1 MRCSQLSRQ
10 PLRGARA
17 RSCRTGPVSA
27 HHSALSIARSV
38 QRERA
43 NAPSQRRNAYIAGM
57 PTYVRDALR
66 YVAFG
71 GSGLPSH
78 TVRERR
84 MKTRCRYLT
93 ARAAYLFCFA
103 FGRTW
108 SLHCHF
114 EPMKT
119 IMNLELCPA
128 PHEGTTA
135 LGVWAKRRQKSQR
148 KCTQSSPAAAPG
160 ATCDGGHATTRLRCL

>member
-27 HHSALSIARSV
+27 HHSGLSIARSV

-43 NAPSQRRNAYIAGM
+43 NTPSQRRNAYIAGM
-57 PTYVRDALR
+57 PTYVRDVLR
-66 YVAFG
+66 YVALG

-78 TVRERR
+78 AVRR
-84 MKTRCRYLT
+84 MKTRCRYLN
-93 ARAAYLFCFA
+93 RSAAYLFCFA

-128 PHEGTTA
+128 PHDRSGRVGEKK
-135 LGVWAKRRQKSQR
+135 AKVS
-148 KCTQSSPAAAPG
+148 TQVHTVIASPG
-160 ATCDGGHATTRLRCL
+160 RYL

>member
-57 PTYVRDALR
+57 PTYVRDVLR
-66 YVAFG
+66 YVALG

-78 TVRERR
+78 AVRERR
-84 MKTRCRYLT
+84 MKRGRAGRRRSDFVT
-93 ARAAYLFCFA
+93 AAVPVLF
-103 FGRTW
+103 RVRSYVVLL
-108 SLHCHF
+108 SL
-114 EPMKT
+114 
-119 IMNLELCPA
+119 
-128 PHEGTTA
+128 
-135 LGVWAKRRQKSQR
+135 
-148 KCTQSSPAAAPG
+148 
-160 ATCDGGHATTRLRCL
+160 

>member
-57 PTYVRDALR
+57 PTYVRDVLR
-66 YVAFG
+66 YVALG

-78 TVRERR
+78 AVRERR
-84 MKTRCRYLT
+84 MKRG
-93 ARAAYLFCFA
+93 RAGRRAVPTLLPLPYLFCFA

-108 SLHCHF
+108 YCCHF

-135 LGVWAKRRQKSQR
+135 PWACGRKVSTLNASAHMSAHSHTSQ
-148 KCTQSSPAAAPG
+148 
-160 ATCDGGHATTRLRCL
+160 

>member
-38 QRERA
+38 ERERA

-57 PTYVRDALR
+57 PTYVRDVLR
-66 YVAFG
+66 YVALG

-78 TVRERR
+78 AVRERR
-84 MKTRCRYLT
+84 MKTRCRSLPLL
-93 ARAAYLFCFA
+93 YLFCFA

-135 LGVWAKRRQKSQR
+135 LGVWAKRRQKSS
-148 KCTQSSPAAAPG
+148 TQVHTVIASPG
-160 ATCDGGHATTRLRCL
+160 RYL